1 MAKKRCDIGLLFK
14 ITNWE
19 QNLPDK
25 KGAIMVE
32 SAIWKLGAKFVE
44 SGVKLGTIQ
53 ATGTILVFTQ
63 RQ

>member
-1 MAKKRCDIGLLFK
+1 MTKKRCDIGLLFK

-32 SAIWKLGAKFVE
+32 SAI
-44 SGVKLGTIQ
+44 
-53 ATGTILVFTQ
+53 
-63 RQ
+63 